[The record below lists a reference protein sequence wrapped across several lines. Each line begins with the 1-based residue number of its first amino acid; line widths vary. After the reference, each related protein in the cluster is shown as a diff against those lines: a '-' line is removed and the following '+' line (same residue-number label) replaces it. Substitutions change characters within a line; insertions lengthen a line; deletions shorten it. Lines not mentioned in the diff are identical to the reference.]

1 MPLLLAAVGALGIAF
16 FMALLLACSGR
27 ITLVLR
33 CWAATFVVLAAA
45 LVTDQQLR
53 GHISPMDGLLSL
65 LVATGTAIVLFLVLA
80 RPVLASPFSY

>member
-1 MPLLLAAVGALGIAF
+1 MLASVGSLGIAF

-27 ITLVLR
+27 VNLVLR

-53 GHISPMDGLLSL
+53 GHIAPMDGLLSL
-65 LVATGTAIVLFLVLA
+65 VVASTTAIVLFLVTA
-80 RPVLASPFSY
+80 RSVLASPLSY